1 MKILLTL
8 ILLNAALFGQD
19 STVSQA
25 FKPTQIFSRSPLIK
39 VKYPPYPLRAGFQ
52 LIKEANDGDPFAQHE
67 LGLRYILKQ
76 GFPADTVKGIYWLMK
91 AVEKNVPPAQYNL
104 GIMLN
109 NGIGV
114 DWNPFEAFYNF
125 KKAAE
130 YGMPE
135 SQFVYGLYYTDNFVV
150 NRNYTEAYK
159 WIKRAAEADYEP
171 AKVAKKEL
179 ESLGIGNAKDLD
191 KNKKPPARNNTML
204 AGESSILMEQNW
216 ELDFY
221 NFEDEAKDSTDDDGV
236 QLNDVLNKDLT
247 ELRKMLGITR
257 ILSTNLKDTTSIG
270 LIKFAADSGS
280 PEAMLLI
287 ARGYE
292 KGILFKKNLI
302 TAAERYLRAY
312 RLGSQK
318 AAEQLFKLM
327 RTGNFFDLLRDGI
340 QKKNAD
346 AMFIWAG
353 LAAIGFDFQLTN
365 EQAFELLQKAAG
377 QSHVQSLIEIGLC
390 YYTGKLVDQDKE
402 KAIEYFQK
410 AAELGSRE
418 AEVRIAFTKILENI
432 DGKGLSDQ
440 IQLLESATGEGSVL
454 AETALGFCYE
464 TGSGIPKDKARA
476 ASYYRRASQRGSE
489 TAYNSLKSMYD
500 KIRPDEPI
508 FEIYGD

>member
-76 GFPADTVKGIYWLMK
+76 GFPADTVKGIYWIMK

-109 NGIGV
+109 NGVGV

-159 WIKRAAEADYEP
+159 WIKRAAEANYEP
-171 AKVAKKEL
+171 AKEAMKEL
-179 ESLGIGNAKDLD
+179 ESMGVGNTKDSD
-191 KNKKPPARNNTML
+191 KNEKQPVRNNSML

-216 ELDFY
+216 QLDFY
-221 NFEDEAKDSTDDDGV
+221 NFEDEAKDSTDDEGE
-236 QLNDVLNKDLT
+236 QLKAVLNKDLPD
-247 ELRKMLGITR
+247 LRKMLGITK
-257 ILSTNLKDTTSIG
+257 IFNADLEDTTSIG
-270 LIKFAADSGS
+270 LIKFAAQSGS

-292 KGILFKKNLI
+292 KGIFFKKNLV

-312 RLGSQK
+312 RLGSHK

-353 LAAIGFDFQLTN
+353 LASIGFDFQLAN
-365 EQAFELLQKAAG
+365 EQAFELLQKAAE
-377 QSHVQSLIEIGLC
+377 QNHVQSLIEIGLC
-390 YYTGKLVDQDKE
+390 YYTGKFVDQDKE
-402 KAIEYFQK
+402 KAFEYFQK
-410 AAELGSRE
+410 AADLGSRE
-418 AEVRIAFTKILENI
+418 AEVRIAFTKILESTDKESI
-432 DGKGLSDQ
+432 ADQ
-440 IQLLESATGEGSVL
+440 VQFLENATDEGSVL

-464 TGSGIPKDKARA
+464 TGRGVPKDKARA
-476 ASYYRRASQRGSE
+476 VSYYRRASQRGSE
-489 TAYNSLKSMYD
+489 TAYNSLKGMYD
-500 KIRPDEPI
+500 TIRPDDPI
-508 FEIYGD
+508 FTIYDD